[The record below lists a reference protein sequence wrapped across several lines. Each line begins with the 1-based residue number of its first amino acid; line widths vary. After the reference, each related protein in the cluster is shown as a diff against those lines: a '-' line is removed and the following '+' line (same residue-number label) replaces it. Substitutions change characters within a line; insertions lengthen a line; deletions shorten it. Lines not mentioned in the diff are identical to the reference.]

1 MEAEQFCLVNGKLVR
16 ANPYPPGKRSS
27 GVDYF
32 RRQLPPLPSVTS
44 PFPNKFYTVDSS
56 FTLRRPR
63 DPSPSEIVKV
73 TVTEAV
79 DVGWCNL
86 SQSVKARVE
95 DGPQYLLGKEV
106 FLKFFDP
113 LYINPDDL
121 PTIGIYLFVNL
132 CLTDLHLR
140 YTPKRLSQSQSRQP
154 ILSMTPHLPAALNLQ
169 EKI

>member
-1 MEAEQFCLVNGKLVR
+1 LEAGRFCFVDGQLVR
-16 ANPYPPGKRSS
+16 ANPYPPRKRSS

-32 RRQLPPLPSVTS
+32 GRQLPPLPSTS
-44 PFPNKFYTVDSS
+44 PLPNKFYAVDSS

-63 DPSPSEIVKV
+63 DPAPSETVKV
-73 TVTEAV
+73 NVIEAV

-113 LYINPDDL
+113 LYISPDDL
-121 PTIGIYLFVNL
+121 PTIGIF
-132 CLTDLHLR
+132 LR
-140 YTPKRLSQSQSRQP
+140 
-154 ILSMTPHLPAALNLQ
+154 
-169 EKI
+169 

>member
-1 MEAEQFCLVNGKLVR
+1 MEAGQFCFVNGQLVR
-16 ANPYPPGKRSS
+16 ANPYPRRKRSS

-32 RRQLPPLPSVTS
+32 GRQLPPLPST
-44 PFPNKFYTVDSS
+44 PPLPNKFYVADSS
-56 FTLRRPR
+56 FILRRPR
-63 DPSPSEIVKV
+63 DPLPSETVKV

-95 DGPQYLLGKEV
+95 DGPQYLLGMEV

-121 PTIGIYLFVNL
+121 PTIGIS
-132 CLTDLHLR
+132 LR
-140 YTPKRLSQSQSRQP
+140 
-154 ILSMTPHLPAALNLQ
+154 
-169 EKI
+169 